1 MTHQKVPRTPGRRRA
16 DARAE
21 IAIVLSLI
29 AVLVVV
35 VGAGYTARSV
45 RNSERNTTALKAAQ
59 ADLLTIKEGRRLG
72 VVTTCSINVAV
83 IGAGQDVFRSSAL
96 LPGDKLRDGRFIPG
110 PLTNLLGSAFPS
122 YPERVERAEDNA
134 AAYEAKITRS
144 IEQALK
150 RAGQDRVPVENGRLS
165 CEKLAVTLRAR

>member
-1 MTHQKVPRTPGRRRA
+1 MTHQKVPRTHGRRRA

-21 IAIVLSLI
+21 IAIVLSLV

-59 ADLLTIKEGRRLG
+59 ADLLTIK
-72 VVTTCSINVAV
+72 
-83 IGAGQDVFRSSAL
+83 
-96 LPGDKLRDGRFIPG
+96 RD
-110 PLTNLLGSAFPS
+110 
-122 YPERVERAEDNA
+122 A
-134 AAYEAKITRS
+134 AS
-144 IEQALK
+144 
-150 RAGQDRVPVENGRLS
+150 VSS